1 MLQNSRIIH
10 INSAD
15 RTAGTNEQF
24 SYALNMSPDER
35 YTHCCVL
42 QASVPYSYY
51 LVQSN
56 YNTFQLQ
63 EAATTTTITVPAG
76 NYNEHSFLTIVV
88 SLLNAN
94 SPNGFTYS
102 IAKKNSFND
111 TDDGKFYYGVANNG
125 GVQPSLVFSSFLY
138 EQFGFAENSTN
149 TFTGNLLVS
158 TSVINFIPEQ
168 TLYIYSDLVKI
179 TKNNTDGVLQ
189 EIFASNNKPFT
200 CVNYQC
206 SAFEAYSKEIND
218 TKTNSFTISLQN
230 ENGQVMNL
238 NGRNMLI
245 TLILYK
251 KEDFY
256 TIAKSYIKYRT
267 IGGDTL

>member
-1 MLQNSRIIH
+1 MNVINSRTVH

-15 RTAGTNEQF
+15 RIAGTNEQF
-24 SYALNMSPDER
+24 TYALNMSPDER

-42 QASVPYSYY
+42 QASIPYSYY

-56 YNTFQLQ
+56 FNTFQLK
-63 EAATTTTITVPAG
+63 EGGTTTTITIPAG
-76 NYNEHSFLTIVV
+76 NYNEHSFSTIVV
-88 SLLNAN
+88 SLLNTN
-94 SPNGFTYS
+94 SPNNFIYTMT
-102 IAKKNSFND
+102 KKNSFND
-111 TDDGKFYYGVANNG
+111 TDDGKFYYTVANNG
-125 GVQPSLVFSSFLY
+125 FTQPEFIFTTHLY
-138 EQFGFAENSTN
+138 EQFGFSPNTTVQFSGNS
-149 TFTGNLLVS
+149 LQSS
-158 TSVINFIPEQ
+158 TVINFIPEQ
-168 TLYIYSDLVKI
+168 TLYIYSDLIRI

-189 EIFASNNKPFT
+189 EVFASNNKPFT

-245 TLILYK
+245 TLLLYK

-256 TIAKSYIKYRT
+256 TIAKQYIKYT
-267 IGGDTL
+267 LTGD